1 MSEHLTQIAHA
12 VEQFLTSLPPEVTIE
27 VACKGRTAEEVE
39 AAYQAGIRHFAHNY
53 VQEAQ
58 AMLPALSFEA
68 DWHMIGHLQRNKA
81 PKAIKLFNMI
91 ESVDSL
97 RLAEELDQRCAQASK
112 MMPILLEINSGR
124 EANKT
129 GILPEDLD
137 ALVEGLFNLSHLH
150 LEGLMTMGPRYGN
163 PEESRSYFVETRK
176 LFERLKGK
184 NLPHATMRWLSMGM
198 SNSYLVA
205 IEEGANLIR
214 IGTAIFGK

>member
-1 MSEHLTQIAHA
+1 MSEHLTQIARA
-12 VEQFLTSLPPEVTIE
+12 VEQFLTRLPPEVTME
-27 VACKGRTAEEVE
+27 VACKGRMVEEVE
-39 AAYQAGIRHFAHNY
+39 AAYQAGVHHFAHNY

-68 DWHMIGHLQRNKA
+68 DWHMIGHLQRNKVS
-81 PKAIKLFNMI
+81 KAIDLFTMI

-97 RLAEELDQRCAQASK
+97 RLAEELDQRCAHASK
-112 MMPILLEINSGR
+112 KMPILLEINSGR

-129 GILPEDLD
+129 GIFPQELD
-137 ALVEGLFNLSHLH
+137 ALVEGLSNLSHLH
-150 LEGLMTMGPRYGN
+150 LEGLMTMGPRYGD
-163 PEESRSYFVETRK
+163 PKDSRPYFIETRK
-176 LFERLKGK
+176 LFESLKGK
-184 NLPHATMRWLSMGM
+184 NLPYVSMRWLSMGM